1 MGICLCSHPSPPS
14 PSNEL
19 NIIPASKLL
28 LSEPQIESISCQ
40 VDPLNKTKASPDTAS
55 RGSID
60 EAADEL
66 FSGTELSEELKE
78 EYADYVY
85 KSRARYTGE
94 VKEGRRHGLGTMTWS
109 GGVQYTGN
117 WQEGM
122 PKGEGTMTFQGCS
135 FQGNWSNPGSVGTE
149 EVVKAQLQGLE
160 EWLQAC
166 NEGYCKLYS
175 VWLWYIQRKL
185 PEGSITQL
193 SNDQLYRLLELK
205 IKAIRLLLAQGTEAF
220 QTSPELCHFSAANG
234 YFGCTQEGLPHGIG
248 RKAFNGG
255 CFYEGEW
262 VDGLMHG
269 VGVYQWT
276 EQKKRIGLF
285 KQGKCH
291 GLSAFLDKGINT
303 YSLWVN
309 GKEVRTLPLV
319 SS

>member
-1 MGICLCSHPSPPS
+1 MPRESMSQGQPL
-14 PSNEL
+14 L
-19 NIIPASKLL
+19 VPASCEGRTAG
-28 LSEPQIESISCQ
+28 EPQTSEGTTE
-40 VDPLNKTKASPDTAS
+40 K
-55 RGSID
+55 
-60 EAADEL
+60 
-66 FSGTELSEELKE
+66 SGTADFKQLFCEAELSEAVKVTEGRGS
-78 EYADYVY
+78 YRY
-85 KSRARYTGE
+85 KSGAKYTGE

-166 NEGYCKLYS
+166 NEGYCKLYT

-193 SNDQLYRLLELK
+193 SNDQLYRLLESK
-205 IKAIRLLLAQGTEAF
+205 IKAIRFVVSSTEVLQKPADCNLVRNSSYIGS
-220 QTSPELCHFSAANG
+220 TK
-234 YFGCTQEGLPHGIG
+234 EGLPHGIG